1 MLQIPIGLWVTQVLQ
16 PSRLHGEDQCHEY
29 HPGNHEKYLSS
40 HLVKDQRL
48 SKYFSSFPFTSYIL
62 TYCCEIRDRIQKF
75 NSHLLEVS
83 HKMETSSSP
92 RALKNNHKAVM
103 KMYSIDLADYI
114 SYLDDLMSF
123 GSEDLAFF
131 IRNAI
136 LCYIVL
142 PNLRNIHL
150 DLPRILVKSSIYL
163 MFYLFKLINDNKF
176 KETLCLLMLGKQ
188 IPKIYAERL

>member
-1 MLQIPIGLWVTQVLQ
+1 
-16 PSRLHGEDQCHEY
+16 
-29 HPGNHEKYLSS
+29 
-40 HLVKDQRL
+40 
-48 SKYFSSFPFTSYIL
+48 
-62 TYCCEIRDRIQKF
+62 
-75 NSHLLEVS
+75 
-83 HKMETSSSP
+83 
-92 RALKNNHKAVM
+92 M

-114 SYLDDLMSF
+114 SYLDDLMSY

-142 PNLRNIHL
+142 PNLKNIHL